1 MSTYISLD
9 KEEYDR
15 LVRTNRLAQEQ
26 SRTLDMILDYLK
38 EHANTIDNESCYV
51 STLYR
56 PEHLVNIFRYRM
68 PEEWQEL
75 EIEVIERE
83 KRKAKDDDAD

>member
-15 LVRTNRLAQEQ
+15 LIRTQRVAQEQ